1 MSKINAIRIVNLN
14 YNNNAIRIDDETF
27 HLSGESTLL
36 SLRNGGG
43 KSVLVQVISSLFVR
57 KRYRDTKDRLF
68 KNYFTTNKPTYV
80 LVEWSLDGGEGYV
93 LTGMMVRK
101 AQTGKGEE
109 DTDDLEMVNFIH
121 EYNRTGPYSIKNLP
135 VVEEAEGSRKLKGF
149 YAFKQLMEG
158 LKKNHEVDF
167 NCYDMNISGQSRQY
181 FEKLEE
187 YRIYHK
193 EWESIIKKVNLK
205 ESGLS
210 ELFTDAKDESGLIEK
225 WFLDAVENKLNK
237 EDNKIREFEKI
248 LMKYIYQYRENKSK
262 IERTKWITKFKQ
274 DTKVI
279 YERAEELE
287 NSILFQR
294 EKENEIA
301 NLLVKLKKIQE
312 QTELESVNIEALI
325 VGLEHDLKE
334 IAYEETSYEIY
345 GKDTEKEQTRKH
357 AAQLSEQIDKSETE
371 KEQIRRHRLVLE
383 CAKLNTEYKKA
394 EQALYEAEHKLELFK
409 QKDKDLAPERENL
422 GYTLKCCY
430 EEKKQEQKTY
440 LKLLESKLA
449 ECQNYIAEE
458 KSNIGK
464 LEKEIEAAYQKIGET
479 KGRIFGYDAVEDN
492 FNRRCKENLARTIVG
507 TYEEGILQE
516 KEQQYQ
522 EAGIFIETVIT
533 KNKLELTS
541 TEEMLYTMQRNLED
555 LQEKTGVL
563 SQNIKALEEQFVKE
577 EEQIE
582 ERKQILC
589 YIEWK
594 EEDFWNTGLLAE
606 HFDKKIREIRL
617 ETENLSWKI
626 EEKNREYRQIEE
638 GCLLELPK
646 ELEEKL
652 QKSGIIYVY
661 GMEWLKQYPAGD
673 KKEALV
679 ENNPF
684 LPYSLIMSK
693 AELERLEKEELGIFT
708 ALPIPIV
715 VREELEHTIDSDYKN
730 GILRSGGIRFYI
742 YFNKDLLEE
751 EGRRK
756 LLEKKQA
763 EQKILIEQREKRNGE
778 LEFFQTKKSQLL
790 LQDIEEQTHMALEQE
805 IERKQKE
812 LETQETK
819 KYKIRE
825 DMSQKTETV
834 QKLREEI
841 QNGKENLQLAKQKI
855 QEFVLL
861 KESYKQYIQD
871 KETYAALEKKAGSL
885 QKVLSDKREALEQ
898 TENDIQEGKD
908 ARRVS
913 ETKLEKIEERLAGYN
928 IYKTGNKLEITKENT
943 IESMEAR
950 YEAISGSLSG
960 EQKQFEDLVKKEK
973 DNTEYRKQELE
984 YKVNHYQIGKEEY
997 ETVVYDRFLDE
1008 EYEKE
1013 IVQKENEIKTLR
1025 EKYNKENEKLT
1036 LISRDLEQAYQK
1048 LHLELGKQDLK
1059 PKNMITDI
1067 QFAKRKKAKLNEKE
1081 KAEKKLTEKKQRI
1094 LIYKNNI
1101 SNLAEYEE
1109 LELKEIRAVT
1119 FDVIKASEEELNQ
1132 YRGRLLRDYRESDKN
1147 TVMSKQKLAEEIQ
1160 KIMNLEEY
1168 KDPFFSQP
1176 LDTICAV
1183 REKPEEI
1190 KQQLSTLIASYDTLV
1205 EKLAVDI
1212 ALLEKEQKKV
1222 LEIFMDYIK
1231 EVHDNLDKI
1240 DKNSNIKVRN
1250 QNIKML
1256 RIKLPKWEEQKV
1268 QYEQRLEE
1276 MMDELTE
1283 SSLRYLEKNE
1293 PIEDFIGAQITT
1305 KNLYN
1310 TVVGISNIE
1319 IRLYKIEEQREYPIS
1334 WAEVAKNSG
1343 GEGFLSAFVILSSL
1357 LSFMRRDDTD
1367 IFKEYEEGKVLIMDN
1382 PFAQTNAS
1390 HLLKP
1395 LMDIA
1400 KKSNTQLIC
1409 LSGLGGESI
1418 YNRFDNIYVLS
1429 LAASGLNRERQ
1440 YLKSEHMKG
1449 EEPEETMEPKVQK
1462 VVASQMRI
1470 EDMAQ
1475 IELLF

>member
-1 MSKINAIRIVNLN
+1 MSKINSIRIVNLN
-14 YNNNAIRIDDETF
+14 YNNNAIRIDDEIF

-68 KNYFTTNKPTYV
+68 KNYFTTNKPTYI
-80 LVEWSLDGGEGYV
+80 LVEWSLDGGKGYV

-109 DTDDLEMVNFIH
+109 AAQDLEMVNFIH
-121 EYNRTGPYSIKNLP
+121 EYNENSPYSIQNLP
-135 VVEEAEGSRKLKGF
+135 IVEENEGNRKLKGF
-149 YAFKQLMEG
+149 YAFRQVMEG

-248 LMKYIYQYRENKSK
+248 LIKYIYQYRENKSK

-274 DTKVI
+274 DTKII
-279 YERAEELE
+279 YERVEELE
-287 NSILFQR
+287 NSIVFQQD
-294 EKENEIA
+294 KENEIA
-301 NLLVKLKKIQE
+301 SLLANLKKIQK
-312 QTELESVNIEALI
+312 QAELESVNIEAFIL
-325 VGLEHDLKE
+325 GLEHDLKE

-345 GKDTEKEQTRKH
+345 GKETEKERVRKQ
-357 AAQLSEQIDKSETE
+357 AGKLSEQIEKNEKE
-371 KEQIRRHRLVLE
+371 KEQVIKSRLVLE
-383 CAKLNTEYKKA
+383 CAKLNAEYKKA

-430 EEKKQEQKTY
+430 KEKKKEEKTY
-440 LKLLESKLA
+440 LQLLESKLV
-449 ECQNYIAEE
+449 ECQKYIAEE
-458 KSNIGK
+458 KNNIGK
-464 LEKEIEAAYQKIGET
+464 LEKELEKTYQKIGET
-479 KGRIFGYDAVEDN
+479 KERISSYNIVEDN
-492 FNRRCKENLARTIVG
+492 FNRRCRENLARTIVG

-516 KEQQYQ
+516 KEQQY
-522 EAGIFIETVIT
+522 EETKILIETAMT
-533 KNKLELTS
+533 KNKLEITS
-541 TEEMLYTMQRNLED
+541 AEEMLYTIQRNLED
-555 LQEKTGVL
+555 LQEKAGVL
-563 SQNIKALEEQFVKE
+563 SQNIKALEEQFAKE

-582 ERKQILC
+582 VRRQILC
-589 YIEWK
+589 YIEYK
-594 EEDFWNTGLLAE
+594 EEDFWNTSLLLE
-606 HFDKKIREIRL
+606 QFDKKIRAIRS

-638 GCLLELPK
+638 GCFLELPK

-652 QKSGIIYVY
+652 QKSGIIYMY

-673 KKEALV
+673 KKETLI

-684 LPYSLIMSK
+684 LPYSLIMSR
-693 AELERLEKEELGIFT
+693 AELERLEKEELGVFT
-708 ALPIPIV
+708 AIPIPIV
-715 VREELEHTIDSDYKN
+715 VREELESIMYSDYRN
-730 GILRSGGIRFYI
+730 GILKSNGIQFYI
-742 YFNKDLLEE
+742 YFNKALLEE

-756 LLEKKQA
+756 LLEKSRE
-763 EQKILIEQREKRNGE
+763 EQKKLIVQRTKRNEE

-790 LQDIEEQTHMALEQE
+790 LQDIEEQKHIALKQE
-805 IERKQKE
+805 IEQ
-812 LETQETK
+812 
-819 KYKIRE
+819 KYKQLEEWETEKYKVRE
-825 DMSQKTETV
+825 EIAHKKEV
-834 QKLREEI
+834 IQKLREEI
-841 QNGKENLQLAKQKI
+841 QNEKESLQLAKQKI
-855 QEFVLL
+855 EEFELL
-861 KESYKQYIQD
+861 KKSYEQYLQDRESY
-871 KETYAALEKKAGSL
+871 TGLEKNAASL
-885 QKVLSDKREALEQ
+885 QRTVFDKKEALEQ
-898 TENDIQEGKD
+898 MENDIQEGKD

-913 ETKLEKIEERLAGYN
+913 ETKLEKIEEKLAGYN
-928 IYKTGNKLEITKENT
+928 IYKTGNRLEITAENT
-943 IESMEAR
+943 IENMEAR

-984 YKVNHYQIGKEEY
+984 YKANHYQIEKEEY

-1008 EYEKE
+1008 EHEKE
-1013 IVQKENEIKTLR
+1013 INRKEDKIKALR
-1025 EKYNKENEKLT
+1025 EEYNKENQKLT
-1036 LISRDLEQAYQK
+1036 LLSRDLDHAYQK
-1048 LHLELGKQDLK
+1048 LHLELGKQELK

-1067 QFAKRKKAKLNEKE
+1067 QFAKRKKDKLSEKE
-1081 KAEKKLTEKKQRI
+1081 KAEKEHAEKKQRI
-1094 LIYKNNI
+1094 FLYKNNI

-1109 LELKEIRAVT
+1109 LEWKENSAII
-1119 FDVIKASEEELNQ
+1119 FDVIKASEDELNQ
-1132 YRGRLLRDYRESDKN
+1132 YRGRLLRDYRESDKH
-1147 TVMSKQKLAEEIQ
+1147 TEACRQKLTEEIQ

-1176 LDTICAV
+1176 LDTIYIV

-1190 KQQLSTLIASYDTLV
+1190 KQQLNTLIASYDTLV

-1231 EVHDNLDKI
+1231 EVHDNLGKI
-1240 DKNSNIKVRN
+1240 DRNSNIKVRN

-1256 RIKLPKWEEQKV
+1256 RIKLPKWDEQKV

-1293 PIEDFIGAQITT
+1293 PIEDFIGSQITT

-1310 TVVGISNIE
+1310 IVVGISNIE
-1319 IRLYKIEEQREYPIS
+1319 IRLYKIEEQREYQIS

-1357 LSFMRRDDTD
+1357 LSFMRREDTD

-1429 LAASGLNRERQ
+1429 LMTSGLNRERQ

-1449 EEPEETMEPKVQK
+1449 EEPEDIIEPKVQK